1 MLFFNRLRKYIFH
14 AHTHMMPW
22 LLLYSTP
29 SQSVNSRKHRILMS
43 AHVVLSD
50 LFTAHPTGS
59 GTIAMCCCGSVT
71 RAWHPPTAIVTNNN
85 QPANRCNGKLR
96 QLARHLACTA
106 RRQHQSLCD
115 TTVPLFTSGYIHR
128 ASALQ
133 SEWHRWRGRERKK
146 STIQTRPSCAAAA
159 AYIQVLLA
167 PESSNCVT

>member
-1 MLFFNRLRKYIFH
+1 MTVIVL
-14 AHTHMMPW
+14 P
-22 LLLYSTP
+22 TP

-71 RAWHPPTAIVTNNN
+71 TRAWHPPTAIVNNNN

-106 RRQHQSLCD
+106 WRQHQSLCD
-115 TTVPLFTSGYIHR
+115 ATVPLFTSGYIHR
-128 ASALQ
+128 AV
-133 SEWHRWRGRERKK
+133 
-146 STIQTRPSCAAAA
+146 CAAVRMTTLEKKVQYKRVPA
-159 AYIQVLLA
+159 VLLLLL
-167 PESSNCVT
+167 PTFRCCSCQNRPTV